1 MIECKQKWTVNW
13 SIDSTNLTN
22 IYYAP
27 IICQALF
34 SWLEYKISTLN
45 EFTLGQ
51 GACEDNRYK
60 AALKCWGTE
69 NAGGGVG

>member
-1 MIECKQKWTVNW
+1 MDREL

-34 SWLEYKISTLN
+34 WWLEYKIPALN

-51 GACEDNRYK
+51 RKWEDSKYEQVKMLRHGE
-60 AALKCWGTE
+60 CWG
-69 NAGGGVG
+69 